1 MASKTVHII
10 VKDGFVETAYANFDV
25 DVVIYDL
32 NSTEPAMI
40 ESVEQA
46 IEDIK
51 ANCNEIEVM

>member
-32 NSTEPAMI
+32 DSTEPAMI
-40 ESVEQA
+40 ENVEQA